1 MNFWNRITTRL
12 FNSLVTGKLVYNTCW
27 EDPRID
33 RELLELDGDSKVV
46 MITSAGDNALAYL
59 LDAPARI
66 HAVDTNPRQNALL
79 DLKRALFKA
88 GDYDR
93 LFAFFGAGHQKD
105 ALHCYHRELR
115 PYLQP
120 ASRSFWDEHIN
131 YFSPGQV
138 QQTFFYRGTA
148 GKFAWMM
155 RAYLARRDLMTPIRR
170 LLNAGTLEE
179 QRARYEEI
187 EPRLW
192 SAFNEW
198 IMNRDSVLALLGV
211 PSDQRAMIERHYS
224 GGIKGFIQQSLRR
237 VFTQLPVS
245 DNYFWRVYLTGS
257 YTPACCPD
265 YLRGNHFELL
275 KNRID
280 RVQLYND
287 SLIHFLR
294 NNPGSYTH
302 FVLLDHQDW
311 LSARHRKRL
320 AAEWQLIF
328 SNAAPGARV
337 LFRSAAPNR
346 NFLPDFVH
354 HKLRFEEEQTQRL
367 HPLDRVGTYGSTH
380 LGIID

>member
-1 MNFWNRITTRL
+1 M
-12 FNSLVTGKLVYNTCW
+12 TGKLVYNTCW

-33 RELLELDGDSKVV
+33 RELLGLDSDSRVV

-59 LDAPARI
+59 LDGPARI

-93 LFAFFGAGHQKD
+93 LFAFFGAGRKDD

-115 PYLQP
+115 PHLQP
-120 ASRSFWDEHIN
+120 ASRSFWDGHIN

-155 RAYLARRDLMTPIRR
+155 RAYLARRNLMPPIRR
-170 LLNAGTLEE
+170 LLNAATLEE
-179 QRARYEEI
+179 QRTLYGKV

-211 PSDQRAMIERHYS
+211 PSDQRALIEGNYEE
-224 GGIKGFIQQSLRR
+224 GLKGYIQQSLRQ

-257 YTPACCPD
+257 YTSSCCPA
-265 YLRGNHFELL
+265 YLRSQHFETLST
-275 KNRID
+275 RID
-280 RVQLYND
+280 RIQVHQG
-287 SLIHFLR
+287 SISRFLQQH
-294 NNPGSYTH
+294 PGSYTH

-311 LSARHRKRL
+311 LSARHRDRL
-320 AAEWQLIF
+320 NAEWKLIF
-328 SNAAPGARV
+328 RNAAPGARV
-337 LFRSAAPNR
+337 LFRSAAPDR
-346 NFLPDFVH
+346 TFLPFDVTDR
-354 HKLRFEEEQTQRL
+354 LRFEDNRTSAL

-380 LGIID
+380 LGIIE